1 MTTTPQELTLFE
13 VTGNWLSVSAP
24 ALSGTTSD
32 PKIEQVSGL
41 VTITPRLPKGQTFL
55 VSDYL
60 VTPAYNTL
68 QQVWLISSPI
78 SGTWFLSLDGFRTV
92 NLSYSANAA
101 AVEAAVAAL
110 PNVGT
115 GNVDVTVGSAAKS
128 FNIEFTGDL
137 AEANVSP
144 LASYS
149 SLYNALDQN
158 CPIEVTVVNQGT
170 PQIVAETAVSLP
182 TILARIWNGRLS
194 AISTTDSPGV
204 KLAANSAILNNK
216 EPLIYDVSFSKVSF
230 NNEDQVLAPFAFVAP
245 EDNASVCLT
254 DPRLQKL
261 PFSSPINTLWS
272 PATSAASTNNW
283 RLRAV

>member
-32 PKIEQVSGL
+32 PKIEQVNGL
-41 VTITPRLPKGQTFL
+41 VTLAPRLPRGQSFL

-60 VTPAYNTL
+60 VTDAYNTL
-68 QQVWLISSPI
+68 QQVWLIANPI
-78 SGTWFLSLDGFRTV
+78 SGTWSLSLDGFRTV
-92 NLSYSANAA
+92 NLSYSASAA
-101 AVEAAVAAL
+101 AVQAAIAAL
-110 PNVGT
+110 PNVGA
-115 GNVDVTVGSAAKS
+115 GNVSVSVGSSAKS
-128 FNIEFTGDL
+128 FDVEFVGDL
-137 AEANVSP
+137 AETIVSP
-144 LASYS
+144 MASYS

-194 AISTTDSPGV
+194 AITSTDSPGV
-204 KLAANSAILNNK
+204 KLAANDPILNYK
-216 EPLIYDVSFSKVSF
+216 EPLIYDVSFSRVSF

-245 EDNASVCLT
+245 EDNTTVCLT

-261 PFSSPINTLWS
+261 PYSSPINTLWT
-272 PATSAASTNNW
+272 PATSAAKTNNW